1 MRLIKDITKILHLVL
16 VFSLLTFL
24 LTACS
29 DTGMMDQIRSSE
41 DQSKEAGDTSQ
52 YLVAV
57 EDEPDTVDFQCT
69 TLHYTVAMNAFDRL
83 VEMDNDD
90 DGNVVLKPAL
100 AESWE
105 ISDDGMEYTF
115 HLREGVTFS
124 NGSPLTSSDV
134 LYTFERLLTYPESCN
149 QDVVSEIKGAVP
161 LMNGETDHLEGF
173 RIIDDLNFVVTMEKP
188 FAAFLPCIAMPAGSI
203 LDKETTEAAGEK
215 FGKDPES
222 TVGTGA
228 FILTDW
234 TPGKGLLLKAN
245 PDCWDGKP
253 GFDGLDLRFLKQ
265 SEEQKQLFE
274 DGVLD
279 YLDLEELG
287 DMAEY
292 FIRGDVYK
300 DRLYEVQ
307 QINISYIA
315 LNQDMKP
322 LDDVR
327 VRKALQLAI
336 DRKVMLSAVYSGRGN
351 VENGIYPNGLAGYNP
366 DLPEIPYDVEEAKK
380 LLAEA
385 GYPDGFEM
393 TATLK
398 DAATQWDMARMKL
411 AIEMWEAIGVHTKLD
426 IITED
431 EFMSLRKAGKVQ
443 CYTATWIADYNDP
456 DNLIYTFFGNTE
468 NTVNRSLCYKDQKV
482 MERVRKARSIVDGE
496 KRIKEYQDLE
506 KTIVQDDAAW
516 VPLFSRKRFYVTGDR
531 IANFQCG
538 WNGSIKNMYRYM
550 KPKK

>member
-1 MRLIKDITKILHLVL
+1 MRVIKNAKRNICMVLI
-16 VFSLLTFL
+16 FSLLTLL
-24 LTACS
+24 LTACA
-29 DTGMMDQIRSSE
+29 DTGMLNQTPSSE
-41 DQSKEAGDTSQ
+41 DKSEDTGDTSR

-105 ISDDGMEYTF
+105 ISDDGMDYTF

-134 LYTFERLLTYPESCN
+134 LYTFERLLTNPESCN
-149 QDVVSEIKGAVP
+149 QDVVSEIKGAAR

-173 RIIDDLNFVVTMEKP
+173 KIIDDLNFVITMEQP

-203 LDKETTEAAGEK
+203 LDKETTEAAGDK
-215 FGKDPES
+215 FGKDPAS

-228 FILTDW
+228 FIFTDW
-234 TPGKGLLLKAN
+234 IPGKGLLLKAN
-245 PDCWDGKP
+245 PNCWDGKP
-253 GFDGLDLRFLKQ
+253 GFDGLDLRFLKEA
-265 SEEQKQLFE
+265 EEQKQMFE
-274 DGVLD
+274 DGELD
-279 YLDLEELG
+279 YLDLDELG

-292 FIRGDVYK
+292 FIRGDIYQDK
-300 DRLYEVQ
+300 LYEVQ

-315 LNQDMKP
+315 LNSSMKP
-322 LDDVR
+322 LDDVK
-327 VRKALQLAI
+327 VRKALQLAL
-336 DRKVMLSAVYSGRGN
+336 DRQALLNAVYSGRGQ
-351 VENGIYPNGLAGYNP
+351 VENGIYPKGLAGYNP
-366 DLPEIPYDVEEAKK
+366 DLDEIPYDPEEAKK

-393 TATLK
+393 TATLRNS
-398 DAATQWDMARMKL
+398 ATQWDMARMKM
-411 AIEMWEAIGVHTKLD
+411 AIDMWEAIGVHTKLNV
-426 IITED
+426 ISED
-431 EFMSLRKAGKVQ
+431 EFMNLRKSGKVQ

-456 DNLIYTFFGNTE
+456 DNFIYTFFGNTE
-468 NTVNRSLCYKDQKV
+468 NTVNRSLCYQNQEN
-482 MERVRKARSIVDGE
+482 MERVRKARAIVDGDD
-496 KRIKEYQDLE
+496 RIKEYQDLE

-516 VPLFSRKRFYVTGDR
+516 VPLFSRTRYYVTGDR
-531 IANFQCG
+531 IANFQCA

-550 KPKK
+550 KPKE

>member
-1 MRLIKDITKILHLVL
+1 
-16 VFSLLTFL
+16 
-24 LTACS
+24 
-29 DTGMMDQIRSSE
+29 MDQTRSSE

-203 LDKETTEAAGEK
+203 LDKETTEAVGEK

-234 TPGKGLLLKAN
+234 EPGKGLLLKAN
-245 PDCWDGKP
+245 PDCWEGKP

-279 YLDLEELG
+279 YLDLDELG

-292 FIRGDVYK
+292 FIGVIFIRISCMRCS
-300 DRLYEVQ
+300 RL
-307 QINISYIA
+307 
-315 LNQDMKP
+315 
-322 LDDVR
+322 
-327 VRKALQLAI
+327 
-336 DRKVMLSAVYSGRGN
+336 
-351 VENGIYPNGLAGYNP
+351 IYPTLPSTQIWNP
-366 DLPEIPYDVEEAKK
+366 L
-380 LLAEA
+380 
-385 GYPDGFEM
+385 M
-393 TATLK
+393 
-398 DAATQWDMARMKL
+398 
-411 AIEMWEAIGVHTKLD
+411 
-426 IITED
+426 
-431 EFMSLRKAGKVQ
+431 MSG
-443 CYTATWIADYNDP
+443 
-456 DNLIYTFFGNTE
+456 
-468 NTVNRSLCYKDQKV
+468 
-482 MERVRKARSIVDGE
+482 
-496 KRIKEYQDLE
+496 
-506 KTIVQDDAAW
+506 
-516 VPLFSRKRFYVTGDR
+516 
-531 IANFQCG
+531 
-538 WNGSIKNMYRYM
+538 
-550 KPKK
+550 